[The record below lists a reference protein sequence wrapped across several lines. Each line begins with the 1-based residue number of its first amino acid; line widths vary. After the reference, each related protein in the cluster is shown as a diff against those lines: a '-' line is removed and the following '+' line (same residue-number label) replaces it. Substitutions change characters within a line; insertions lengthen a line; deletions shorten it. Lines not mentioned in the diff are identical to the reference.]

1 MSIQRQQ
8 WQRELRN
15 FKGIKSLFLFEGN
28 VNDLYPVW
36 DGGDA
41 IDDVAQAGFLTLNEL
56 LHAVFS
62 EDAVSG
68 EYQLVYYDPLRR
80 FTNMFQESDVERYL
94 AAAGRAAADMQAES
108 DRVNSFGH
116 ARQTQSGQVSDLVQD
131 SRLIRALLAS
141 PLQLDGGGGPRLG
154 GNKPG
159 HPVAKP
165 VAVVV
170 DMASRVLT
178 SPSHLDPDETAFFT
192 NLFVAASDA
201 LRVCS
206 PDGSSSDRNT
216 LILVASRRNDLPDWF
231 VNGNPNMR
239 VVTVP
244 NPDRA
249 TRELYVQTMIP
260 PSLPTEGFVVG
271 EKSETERFVDMTDAM
286 TLRELDELRRMHGR
300 DTQGSDLAALVD
312 VYKYGLKENK
322 WATMLEKLEHDPGDV
337 IRRRV
342 KGQDQAVDAVVS
354 VLKRSVLGLSGAT
367 HSGGGKPKGVV
378 FLSGP
383 TGTGKTE
390 IVKAVTEMLFGDE
403 RSCLR
408 FDMSE
413 YQGDNSDQKLFGA
426 PPGYVGYSQ
435 GGQLTNAVRANP
447 FSVVLFDEVEKASPS
462 IMDKFLQI
470 LEDGR
475 MTDGQGTTVYFS
487 ETLIFFTSNIGF
499 SREVYDASGRHVV
512 DHQTLIGPG
521 EPYDAVRD
529 KVMAAMKATFKPE
542 FLGRIGNNVV
552 VFDYIDDASAALIA
566 RQKVDQVNH
575 AVFKQQGVHV
585 EVDQTCFDQIVQAS
599 LSTDV
604 KEKGGRGIA
613 NYIESEYLNTL
624 AEYLFDMRVPQGA
637 TIYASAQGGHI
648 VYSTETG
655 ASAWL

>member
-15 FKGIKSLFLFEGN
+15 FKGIKSLFLLEGN
-28 VNDLYPVW
+28 VNDLYPLW
-36 DGGDA
+36 DGCDTLDNPA
-41 IDDVAQAGFLTLNEL
+41 SANFSTLNEL

-62 EDAVSG
+62 EDITSS
-68 EYQLVYYDPLRR
+68 EYQVVYYDPLRR
-80 FTNMFQESDVERYL
+80 FSNIFQEQDVERYL
-94 AAAGRAAADMQAES
+94 SAAGGAAADMQAES
-108 DRVNSFGH
+108 DRVNSFGRG
-116 ARQTQSGQVSDLVQD
+116 RQAQPSQASELVQD
-131 SRLIRALLAS
+131 SRLIRALLTS
-141 PLQLDGGGGPRLG
+141 PLQLDGAGGPHLG
-154 GNKPG
+154 GNRGNAPT
-159 HPVAKP
+159 AKP

-170 DMASRVLT
+170 DMASRILS
-178 SPSHLDPDETAFFT
+178 SPTHLDPDETSFFT

-201 LRVCS
+201 LRIRS
-206 PDGSSSDRNT
+206 QDGLNSYRNT
-216 LILVASRRNDLPDWF
+216 LILIASRRNDLPDWF
-231 VNGNPNMR
+231 VTGNPNMR
-239 VVTVP
+239 TVTVP

-249 TRELYVQTMIP
+249 TRELYVQSMIP
-260 PSLPTEGFVVG
+260 PSLPAEGFVLG
-271 EKSETERFVDMTDAM
+271 EKTETERFVDTTDAM
-286 TLRELDELRRMHGR
+286 TLRELDELRRMHDR
-300 DTQGSDLAALVD
+300 DAQGSDLAALVD

-322 WATMLEKLEHDPGDV
+322 WAAMLEKLEHDPGEV

-447 FSVVLFDEVEKASPS
+447 FSVVLFDEIEKASPS

-521 EPYDAVRD
+521 EPYEAVRD
-529 KVMAAMKATFKPE
+529 KVMVAMKAAFKPE

-566 RQKVDQVNH
+566 QQKIDQVNR
-575 AVFKQQGVHV
+575 AVLKQQGVHV
-585 EVDQTCFDQIVQAS
+585 EVDQGCISLVIQAS

-613 NYIESEYLNTL
+613 NYVESEYLNTL
-624 AEYLFDMRVPQGA
+624 AEYLFDSRVPRGA
-637 TIYASAQGGHI
+637 TVCASAQDGHI
-648 VYSTETG
+648 VYSTQTG